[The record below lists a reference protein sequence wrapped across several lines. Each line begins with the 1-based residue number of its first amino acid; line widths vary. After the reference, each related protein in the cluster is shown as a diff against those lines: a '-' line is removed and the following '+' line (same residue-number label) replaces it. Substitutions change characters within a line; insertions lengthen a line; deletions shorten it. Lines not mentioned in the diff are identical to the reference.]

1 MNMDFVQRNLINE
14 RNNLQIEL
22 AKAKLL
28 IAELSEATNYNNS
41 PNKDVKS
48 KLSEFEQ
55 GRKANTAKPVGDKI
69 TKNPPNKPKPMS
81 EEAEYIS
88 DLENVIIAI
97 AEQLGVHPNDLLNEI
112 NVHINMRDT
121 STSGPYSAA
130 AKEKSRGI
138 SDALLNDP
146 SQKGVDARAAHRQA
160 EQGRIDARAEE
171 YKDHQRRMGGYPKPT
186 GLG

>member
-1 MNMDFVQRNLINE
+1 
-14 RNNLQIEL
+14 
-22 AKAKLL
+22 
-28 IAELSEATNYNNS
+28 
-41 PNKDVKS
+41 
-48 KLSEFEQ
+48 
-55 GRKANTAKPVGDKI
+55 
-69 TKNPPNKPKPMS
+69 
-81 EEAEYIS
+81 
-88 DLENVIIAI
+88 
-97 AEQLGVHPNDLLNEI
+97 
-112 NVHINMRDT
+112 MRDT